1 MNGKEP
7 DGGHWPSSTLGAA
20 KLPVQYLGKSRMGRQ
35 AKALKR
41 SDQPPAAVLAWCDG
55 MLKDDRVGFIYREEL
70 DMLRSHTEASRS

>member
-1 MNGKEP
+1 
-7 DGGHWPSSTLGAA
+7 
-20 KLPVQYLGKSRMGRQ
+20 MGRQ